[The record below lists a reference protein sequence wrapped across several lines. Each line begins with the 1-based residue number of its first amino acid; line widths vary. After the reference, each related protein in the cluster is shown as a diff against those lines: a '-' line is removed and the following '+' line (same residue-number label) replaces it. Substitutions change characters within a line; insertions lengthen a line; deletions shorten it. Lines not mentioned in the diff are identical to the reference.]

1 MRFGVLGPLAVWTD
15 TGQDVAV
22 PGAKVRA
29 LLADLLVHHGRAV
42 PAGTLIEDLWEGTP
56 PAGATGALQSKVAQ
70 LRRALEAAEP
80 GGRALVERAPHG
92 YRLRAEPDRVDAARF
107 AELAAAGRYG
117 EALALWRGPAFAG
130 FAEAPFAR
138 AAAERLEERRVTAF
152 EGLAEERVGRG
163 EHGALADELPAM
175 LAAHPLRERLHAV
188 RIRGLY
194 LDGRQAEALAAYREI
209 RDRLAEELGVDPG
222 RELTALH
229 EAVLRQDPALE
240 RGAGPGTGG
249 ASPAGGVARTAH
261 PSATEAAAEPGAG
274 TEPAAPAG
282 PESAAL
288 AASAGTVPYA
298 GLTALV
304 GRDDAVA
311 EIRALLRA
319 HRLVTLTGPAGV
331 GKTRLALEVAASA
344 EGGARVVE
352 LAGVDAAGA
361 RRDPAVL
368 AERIAAALG
377 VRGDLGRALG
387 ARRLLLVLDTVEH
400 LAVPAARL
408 VVALLGAA
416 PGLRVLAT
424 GREPLAVPGERQS
437 AVAPLPTE
445 AAVRLFRERVADAV
459 PGFAADDAEIAAVCR
474 RLDGLPL
481 AIELA
486 AARVRTLGLREV
498 AARLDDRFRLL
509 GAGARTLRA
518 AFDWSWELLD
528 AGERAVLR
536 RLSVCAGGFGL
547 GAAEA
552 VAAGPGVAR
561 EDVAGTVAALA
572 DRSLITVDDAGAGRF
587 RLLESVAA
595 YARERLAEAAETAAY
610 ATRHAVHFTRLAEQ
624 ADARLRGPEQQEWLG
639 RLDAETANLR
649 AALAGCVAR
658 GEGEAALRLCGAL
671 GWYWFLRGSYRE
683 AHRAFGD
690 ALAAG
695 PEAAPGTPGP
705 GGTADPRG
713 TAGSRGGAGR
723 GGPPAPAGEVGPDG
737 SARPGVPGRPAPQD
751 PAHLP
756 GGARRPEPGPGAA
769 DPAAG
774 GTPRSWALVWRAALE
789 AWERMP
795 GGAPLGELPPV
806 RTARQRWLLGFARA
820 DGGDLPAAV
829 REVDR
834 ALGDF
839 RRDGDRW
846 ATAAALDVLG
856 WESLRLG
863 EPGRARREGEEALA
877 LFREAGDRWGQAH
890 ALRLLGVLAE
900 VGGDYERAGRLH
912 RKGLAAAEELEL
924 WPVVVEEYSQLG
936 RLATL
941 AGAYARADAH
951 YERALHVAR
960 ERGFHHGVVHARV
973 GLGTSA
979 RRQGRLDAAE
989 EHLHA
994 AERAH
999 RDDGYR
1005 SGLAYVL
1012 AELGFAAEQRGD
1024 ADRARARHSESL
1036 ALARAASDPR
1046 AVALATEGLAGA
1058 ASLAGD
1064 AGDAARLLA
1073 EAARIRPLPPAE
1085 RTDVDRITARI
1096 ADAAGP

>member
-42 PAGTLIEDLWEGTP
+42 SAQTLIEDLWEGTP

-70 LRRALEAAEP
+70 LRRALERAEP

-107 AELAAAGRYG
+107 AELAAAGRHG
-117 EALALWRGPAFAG
+117 EALALWRGPAYAG

-152 EGLAEERVGRG
+152 EGLAEEAVARG
-163 EHGALADELPAM
+163 AHGALADELAAM

-209 RDRLAEELGVDPG
+209 RDRLARELGVDPG
-222 RELTALH
+222 PELTAVH
-229 EAVLRQDPALE
+229 AAVLRQDPALAE
-240 RGAGPGTGG
+240 GGSPGP
-249 ASPAGGVARTAH
+249 AEPAGLA
-261 PSATEAAAEPGAG
+261 PSG
-274 TEPAAPAG
+274 G
-282 PESAAL
+282 P
-288 AASAGTVPYA
+288 VPYA
-298 GLTALV
+298 GLAALV
-304 GRDDAVA
+304 GRDEAVA
-311 EIRALLRA
+311 EVRALLRA

-331 GKTRLALEVAASA
+331 GKTRLALEVAAA

-368 AERIAAALG
+368 AERIAGALG

-387 ARRLLLVLDTVEH
+387 TRRLLLVLDTVEH

-424 GREPLAVPGERQS
+424 GREPLAVPGERQWP
-437 AVAPLPTE
+437 VAPLAAR

-459 PGFAADDAEIAAVCR
+459 PGFTGDDAEIAAVCR

-528 AGERAVLR
+528 DGERAVLR
-536 RLSVCAGGFGL
+536 RLSVCAGGFDL
-547 GAAEA
+547 ATAEA

-561 EDVAGTVAALA
+561 GDVAGTVAALA
-572 DRSLITVDDAGAGRF
+572 DRSLITVDGPAAGRF
-587 RLLESVAA
+587 GLLESVAA
-595 YARERLAEAAETAAY
+595 YARERLADAEEATAY
-610 ATRHAVHFTRLAEQ
+610 AARHARYFTRLAEQ
-624 ADARLRGPEQQEWLG
+624 ADGRLRGPEQREWLR
-639 RLDAETANLR
+639 RLDAETPNLR
-649 AALAGCVAR
+649 AALAGCLAR
-658 GEGEAALRLCGAL
+658 HEGGAALRLCGAL
-671 GWYWFLRGSYRE
+671 GWYWFLRGRYRE
-683 AHRAFGD
+683 AHRAFGA
-690 ALAAG
+690 ALAA
-695 PEAAPGTPGP
+695 T
-705 GGTADPRG
+705 DP
-713 TAGSRGGAGR
+713 
-723 GGPPAPAGEVGPDG
+723 PDAPAGGTG
-737 SARPGVPGRPAPQD
+737 AGGATRPGAPDLRDRPAGPGRD
-751 PAHLP
+751 
-756 GGARRPEPGPGAA
+756 GAGPGAPAGPDASHGGGHEPGRDRPEA
-769 DPAAG
+769 DGPASAVADG
-774 GTPRSWALVWRAALE
+774 GSGRTGALVWRAALE

-795 GGAPLGELPPV
+795 GGEPLGAAPPSS
-806 RTARQRWLLGFARA
+806 TSRQRWLLGFARA

-834 ALGDF
+834 ALADF
-839 RRDGDRW
+839 RRAGDRW
-846 ATAAALDVLG
+846 GVAAALGVLG

-863 EPGRARREGEEALA
+863 DTGAARREGEEARE
-877 LFREAGDRWGQAH
+877 LFREAGDLWGQAH

-912 RKGLAAAEELEL
+912 REGLAAAEELQL
-924 WPVVVEEYSQLG
+924 WPVVVEEFSQLG
-936 RLATL
+936 RLAAL

-951 YERALHVAR
+951 YGRALHVAR

-994 AERAH
+994 AEQAH
-999 RDDGYR
+999 RADGYR

-1012 AELGFAAEQRGD
+1012 AELGFVAEQRGD
-1024 ADRARARHSESL
+1024 ADKARAHHTESL

-1064 AGDAARLLA
+1064 GAGAARLLA

-1085 RTDVDRITARI
+1085 RTDVDRIAARI
-1096 ADAAGP
+1096 AEAPGP

>member
-1 MRFGVLGPLAVWTD
+1 MRFGVLGPLAVRTD
-15 TGQDVAV
+15 TGRDVAV

-42 PAGTLIEDLWEGTP
+42 PARTLIEDLWEGTP

-70 LRRALEAAEP
+70 LRRALEQAEP

-92 YRLRAEPDRVDAARF
+92 YRLRAEPEQVDAARF
-107 AELAAAGRYG
+107 TELAAAGRHA

-152 EGLAEERVGRG
+152 EGLAEEHVGRG
-163 EHGALADELPAM
+163 AHGALAEELSAM

-222 RELTALH
+222 RELAAVH
-229 EAVLRQDPALE
+229 EAVLRQDPALAPG
-240 RGAGPGTGG
+240 RGRAPHAGP
-249 ASPAGGVARTAH
+249 V
-261 PSATEAAAEPGAG
+261 PSTDSVPY
-274 TEPAAPAG
+274 AG
-282 PESAAL
+282 P
-288 AASAGTVPYA
+288 VPYA

-311 EIRALLRA
+311 EVRALLRT

-331 GKTRLALEVAASA
+331 GKTRLALEVAAA
-344 EGGARVVE
+344 ADGARVVE

-361 RRDPAVL
+361 RRESAVL

-387 ARRLLLVLDTVEH
+387 TRRLLLVLDTVEH

-416 PGLRVLAT
+416 PGLRILAT
-424 GREPLAVPGERQS
+424 GREPLAVPGERQWP
-437 AVAPLPTE
+437 VAPLPE
-445 AAVRLFRERVADAV
+445 AAAVRLFRERVADAV
-459 PGFAADDAEIAAVCR
+459 PGFAGSDAEIAAVCR

-528 AGERAVLR
+528 DGERAVLR
-536 RLSVCAGGFGL
+536 RLSVCAGGFDL
-547 GAAEA
+547 ATAEE

-561 EDVAGTVAALA
+561 GDVAGTVAALA
-572 DRSLITVDDAGAGRF
+572 DRSLIAVDGAAGRF
-587 RLLESVAA
+587 GLLESVAA
-595 YARERLAEAAETAAY
+595 YARERLAEAAESGAY
-610 ATRHAVHFTRLAEQ
+610 AVRHARHFTHLAEQ
-624 ADARLRGPEQQEWLG
+624 ADDRLRGPGQQEWLR
-639 RLDAETANLR
+639 RLDAETPNLR
-649 AALAGCVAR
+649 AALAGCLER

-671 GWYWFLRGSYRE
+671 GWYWFLRGRYRE

-690 ALAAG
+690 ALRAAE
-695 PEAAPGTPGP
+695 PPGGP
-705 GGTADPRG
+705 GGEVGPPSG
-713 TAGSRGGAGR
+713 SPSTAGATRPAAE
-723 GGPPAPAGEVGPDG
+723 PAPAPAGSGDARVRGHGPGQD
-737 SARPGVPGRPAPQD
+737 RPAPAD
-751 PAHLP
+751 RTPA
-756 GGARRPEPGPGAA
+756 GADGRTG
-769 DPAAG
+769 
-774 GTPRSWALVWRAALE
+774 ALVWRAALE

-795 GGAPLGELPPV
+795 GGGSPGAVPPAG
-806 RTARQRWLLGFARA
+806 TPRQRWLLGFARA

-834 ALGDF
+834 ALTDF
-839 RRDGDRW
+839 RRLGDRW
-846 ATAAALDVLG
+846 GTAAALGVLG

-863 EPGRARREGEEALA
+863 DPDRARREGGDALA

-912 RKGLAAAEELEL
+912 REGLAAAEALEL
-924 WPVVVEEYSQLG
+924 WPVVVEEFSQLG
-936 RLATL
+936 RLAAL
-941 AGAYARADAH
+941 AGEYARADAH
-951 YERALHVAR
+951 YERALHVAG

-989 EHLHA
+989 EHLRA
-994 AERAH
+994 AEDAH
-999 RDDGYR
+999 RADGYR

-1012 AELGFAAEQRGD
+1012 AELGFVAEQRGD
-1024 ADRARARHSESL
+1024 GARARARHTESL
-1036 ALARAASDPR
+1036 ALARAAADPR

-1058 ASLAGD
+1058 AALAGD
-1064 AGDAARLLA
+1064 ADDAARLLA

-1085 RTDVDRITARI
+1085 RADVDRIAARI
-1096 ADAAGP
+1096 AAAGTAGPPGP

>member
-42 PAGTLIEDLWEGTP
+42 PAQTLIEDLWEGAP

-70 LRRALEAAEP
+70 LRRALERAEP

-92 YRLRAEPDRVDAARF
+92 YRLRAEPDRVDAA
-107 AELAAAGRYG
+107 
-117 EALALWRGPAFAG
+117 
-130 FAEAPFAR
+130 FAR
-138 AAAERLEERRVTAF
+138 AAAQRLEERRVTAF

-163 EHGALADELPAM
+163 GHGALADELSAM

-222 RELTALH
+222 RELTAVH

-240 RGAGPGTGG
+240 GDGGGSPGAPAGPGPRTGG
-249 ASPAGGVARTAH
+249 ASPAGGASGTESAWPAASGART
-261 PSATEAAAEPGAG
+261 G
-274 TEPAAPAG
+274 PAAPAG
-282 PESAAL
+282 PGSALGPESAGL
-288 AASAGTVPYA
+288 ASAAGPAPYA
-298 GLTALV
+298 GLAALV

-311 EIRALLRA
+311 EVRALLGA

-352 LAGVDAAGA
+352 LAGVGAAGA
-361 RRDPAVL
+361 RRDRAVL

-387 ARRLLLVLDTVEH
+387 TRRLLLVLDTVEH

-424 GREPLAVPGERQS
+424 GREPLAVPGERQWP
-437 AVAPLPTE
+437 VAPLPAQ

-518 AFDWSWELLD
+518 AFDWSWEPLD

-536 RLSVCAGGFGL
+536 RLSVCAGGFDL
-547 GAAEA
+547 ATAEA
-552 VAAGPGVAR
+552 VAAGPEVAR

-572 DRSLITVDDAGAGRF
+572 DRSLITVDGTAAGRF

-595 YARERLAEAAETAAY
+595 YARERLAEAAESTAY
-610 ATRHAVHFTRLAEQ
+610 ASRHARHFTDFAER
-624 ADARLRGPEQQEWLG
+624 ADDRLRGPEQREWLR
-639 RLDAETANLR
+639 RLDTETPNLR
-649 AALAGCVAR
+649 AALAGCVER
-658 GEGEAALRLCGAL
+658 GEGGAALRLCGAL
-671 GWYWFLRGSYRE
+671 GWYWFLRGGYRE

-690 ALAAG
+690 ALAAAE
-695 PEAAPGTPGP
+695 PPV
-705 GGTADPRG
+705 DP
-713 TAGSRGGAGR
+713 
-723 GGPPAPAGEVGPDG
+723 
-737 SARPGVPGRPAPQD
+737 SA
-751 PAHLP
+751 
-756 GGARRPEPGPGAA
+756 PEPGATA
-769 DPAAG
+769 DLDGPADARTGAG
-774 GTPRSWALVWRAALE
+774 GDGSVAPPGGPGSGASGSDRSWALVWRAALE

-795 GGAPLGELPPV
+795 GGRPPGVRPPV

-829 REVDR
+829 RDVDR
-834 ALGDF
+834 ALADF
-839 RRDGDRW
+839 RRDSDRW
-846 ATAAALDVLG
+846 GTAAALGVLG

-863 EPGRARREGEEALA
+863 DPGRAHREGEEALA

-900 VGGDYERAGRLH
+900 VDGDYERAGRLH
-912 RKGLAAAEELEL
+912 REGLAAAEALEL
-924 WPVVVEEYSQLG
+924 WPVVVEGFSQLG
-936 RLATL
+936 RLAAL
-941 AGAYARADAH
+941 ARAYARADAH

-994 AERAH
+994 AEQAH

-1012 AELGFAAEQRGD
+1012 AELGFVAEQRGD
-1024 ADRARARHSESL
+1024 AGRARARHTESL

-1064 AGDAARLLA
+1064 AEAAARLLA

-1096 ADAAGP
+1096 ADTSGPPSVPGAQ

>member
-1 MRFGVLGPLAVWTD
+1 MRFGVLGPLAVRTD

-42 PAGTLIEDLWEGTP
+42 PARTLIEDLWEGTP

-70 LRRALEAAEP
+70 LRRALEQAEP

-92 YRLRAEPDRVDAARF
+92 YRLRAEPEQVDAARF
-107 AELAAAGRYG
+107 AELAAAGRHA

-152 EGLAEERVGRG
+152 EGLAEEHVGRG
-163 EHGALADELPAM
+163 AHGALAEELSAM

-222 RELTALH
+222 RELAAVH
-229 EAVLRQDPALE
+229 EAILRQDPALAPG
-240 RGAGPGTGG
+240 RPDGFGRRTGPAPHAGPVPSTG
-249 ASPAGGVARTAH
+249 SVPY
-261 PSATEAAAEPGAG
+261 
-274 TEPAAPAG
+274 AG
-282 PESAAL
+282 P
-288 AASAGTVPYA
+288 VPYA

-311 EIRALLRA
+311 EVRALLRT

-331 GKTRLALEVAASA
+331 GKTRLALEVAAA
-344 EGGARVVE
+344 AADGARVVE

-361 RRDPAVL
+361 RRESAVL

-387 ARRLLLVLDTVEH
+387 TRRLLLVLDTVEH

-416 PGLRVLAT
+416 PGLRILAT
-424 GREPLAVPGERQS
+424 GREPLAVPGERQWP
-437 AVAPLPTE
+437 VAPLPE
-445 AAVRLFRERVADAV
+445 AAAVRLFRERVADAV
-459 PGFAADDAEIAAVCR
+459 PGFAGSDAEIAAVCR

-528 AGERAVLR
+528 DGERAVLR
-536 RLSVCAGGFGL
+536 RLSVCAGGFDL
-547 GAAEA
+547 ATAEE

-561 EDVAGTVAALA
+561 GDVAGTVAALA
-572 DRSLITVDDAGAGRF
+572 DRSLIAVDGAAGRF
-587 RLLESVAA
+587 GLLESVAA
-595 YARERLAEAAETAAY
+595 YARERLAEAAESGAY
-610 ATRHAVHFTRLAEQ
+610 AVRHARHFAHLAEQ
-624 ADARLRGPEQQEWLG
+624 ADDRLRGPGQQEWLR
-639 RLDAETANLR
+639 RLDAETPNLR
-649 AALAGCVAR
+649 AALAGCLER

-671 GWYWFLRGSYRE
+671 GWYWFLRGRYRE

-690 ALAAG
+690 ALRAAE
-695 PEAAPGTPGP
+695 PPGGP
-705 GGTADPRG
+705 GGEGLPPPG
-713 TAGSRGGAGR
+713 SPSAGATRPAAE
-723 GGPPAPAGEVGPDG
+723 PAPAPAGPGDARVRGHGP
-737 SARPGVPGRPAPQD
+737 RPDRPAPAART
-751 PAHLP
+751 PA
-756 GGARRPEPGPGAA
+756 GADGRTG
-769 DPAAG
+769 
-774 GTPRSWALVWRAALE
+774 ALVWRAALE

-795 GGAPLGELPPV
+795 GGGSPGAVPPAG
-806 RTARQRWLLGFARA
+806 TPRQRWLLGFARA

-834 ALGDF
+834 ALADF
-839 RRDGDRW
+839 RRLGDRW
-846 ATAAALDVLG
+846 GTAAALGVLG

-863 EPGRARREGEEALA
+863 DPDRARREGGDALA

-912 RKGLAAAEELEL
+912 REGLAAAEALEL
-924 WPVVVEEYSQLG
+924 WPVVVEEFSQLG
-936 RLATL
+936 RLAAL
-941 AGAYARADAH
+941 AGEYARADAH
-951 YERALHVAR
+951 YGRALHVAG

-989 EHLHA
+989 EHLRA
-994 AERAH
+994 AEDAH
-999 RDDGYR
+999 RADGYR

-1012 AELGFAAEQRGD
+1012 AELGFVAEQRGD
-1024 ADRARARHSESL
+1024 GARARARHAESL
-1036 ALARAASDPR
+1036 ALARAAADPR

-1058 ASLAGD
+1058 AALAGD
-1064 AGDAARLLA
+1064 ADDAARLLA

-1085 RTDVDRITARI
+1085 RADVDRIAARI
-1096 ADAAGP
+1096 AAARTAGPPGP